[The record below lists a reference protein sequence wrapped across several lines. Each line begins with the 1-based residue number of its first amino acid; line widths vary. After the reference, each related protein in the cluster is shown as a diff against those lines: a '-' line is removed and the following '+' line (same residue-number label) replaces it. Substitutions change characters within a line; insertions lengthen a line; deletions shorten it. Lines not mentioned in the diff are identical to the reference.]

1 MSADVQTIAKIFAI
15 GGTIESVV
23 DFGSGNINDSYLVT
37 CHQGL
42 STVRYL
48 LQRINDL
55 VFHKP
60 VEVMENISRVTQH
73 TTTVLCNRG
82 VSGVDRRTLT
92 IVPTREGRDFYNGS
106 DEACWRMYHYIE
118 GTRTHENATTPHQA
132 HQAAQAIG
140 ILQSLLISLPEPP
153 LHETIPHFHD
163 TPLRYRQ
170 LEEAVRKN
178 PCNRLDQVKQEVDFA
193 DSNREFAG
201 LLQNLRVRGE
211 LPLRTVHNDAKIS
224 NVLFDR
230 DTDQAICVVD
240 LDTIMPGLALD
251 DFGDMVRTM
260 DVTASEDE
268 ADLSRVEISLSLF
281 EGLASGYVSAAE
293 SFLTPCERKHL
304 VASGQILTLEQG
316 VRFLTDFLLG
326 DTYYKTSRPNH
337 NLDRCRN
344 QFKLLRSLM
353 ENESAMRRFVETL

>member
-1 MSADVQTIAKIFAI
+1 MSSDVQTIANIFAI
-15 GGTIESVV
+15 GGTIESVA

-55 VFHKP
+55 VFRKP
-60 VEVMENISRVTQH
+60 VEVMENITRVTEH
-73 TTTVLCNRG
+73 TTTVLYNSG
-82 VSGVDRRTLT
+82 VSAVDRRTLT
-92 IVPTREGRDFYNGS
+92 IVPTREGRDFYNGP
-106 DEACWRMYHYIE
+106 DEVCWRMYHYIE
-118 GTRTHENATTPHQA
+118 GTLTRENATTPHQA

-140 ILQSLLISLPEPP
+140 TLQTLLISLPEPP

-170 LEEAVRKN
+170 LEEAVREN
-178 PCNRLDQVKQEVDFA
+178 PFDRLAQVKREVDFA
-193 DSNREFAG
+193 DSNREFSG
-201 LLQNLRVRGE
+201 LLQDLRARGE

-260 DVTASEDE
+260 DVTAPEDE
-268 ADLSRVEISLSLF
+268 ADLSQVEISLPLF

-326 DTYYKTSRPNH
+326 DAYYKTSRPNH

-353 ENESAMRRFVETL
+353 ANESTMRRFVETL